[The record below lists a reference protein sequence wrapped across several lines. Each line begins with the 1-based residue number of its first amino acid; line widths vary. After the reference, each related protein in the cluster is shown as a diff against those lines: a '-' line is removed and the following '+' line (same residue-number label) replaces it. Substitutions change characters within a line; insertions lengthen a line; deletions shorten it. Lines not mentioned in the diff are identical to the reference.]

1 MGTSKPLLQ
10 WLGSTLVARQVES
23 VLDAGVE
30 IVCVVTGHRGT
41 EVAEAV
47 AKSELVS
54 AATLSK
60 GRRVIMAPNPRYREG
75 KSFSV
80 RAGLETLPPRVTMI
94 VMLGVDQP
102 RPSEIVERVLS
113 SHLQHGKPITSPRY
127 DGHGGHPL
135 VFDASSIRP
144 ELEAITEATEG
155 IRDVVRRH
163 SSDINWVPFD
173 DPVVRLDFNT
183 PDDYAAAASDF
194 ARRSARL

>member
-1 MGTSKPLLQ
+1 MGTSKPLLA

-23 VLDAGVE
+23 LLDSGVE
-30 IVCVVTGHRGT
+30 IVCIVTGHKGP

-47 AKSELVS
+47 AESGLIS
-54 AATLSK
+54 AATLAR
-60 GRRVIMAPNPRYREG
+60 GRRVVMAPNPRYRDG

-80 RAGLETLPPRVTMI
+80 KAGLETLPPRVTTI

-102 RPSEIVERVLS
+102 RPPEIIQRVLS
-113 SHLQHGKPITSPRY
+113 SHLQSGKPITSPLY

-135 VFDASSIRP
+135 VFDARIRP
-144 ELEAITEATEG
+144 ELEGITEATEG

-163 SSDINWVPFD
+163 SADINWVPFD

-183 PDDYAAAASDF
+183 PDAYAAAVSDF
-194 ARRSARL
+194 ARRSA